1 MKMNQQL
8 LWIFRGSVLDA
19 LETASHKYSTL

>member
-8 LWIFRGSVLDA
+8 LWILGGSVLDA
-19 LETASHKYSTL
+19 LETISQRSSTL